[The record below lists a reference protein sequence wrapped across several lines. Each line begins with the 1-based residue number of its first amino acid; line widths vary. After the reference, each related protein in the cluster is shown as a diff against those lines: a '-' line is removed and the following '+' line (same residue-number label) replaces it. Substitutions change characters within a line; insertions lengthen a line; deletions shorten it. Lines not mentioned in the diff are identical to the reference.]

1 MVTVSIATAGTR
13 SITINQLTF
22 FFVPM
27 LALPLIKAERMQD
40 DLQPLLI
47 ITVTRAQS
55 VRVIVQTDEFCSILI
70 VRTSL

>member
-1 MVTVSIATAGTR
+1 
-13 SITINQLTF
+13 
-22 FFVPM
+22 
-27 LALPLIKAERMQD
+27 MQD

-70 VRTSL
+70 VRTFL